1 MTDARRGRSERDDHI
16 AEVIPLRRSTP
27 SVEQPTADLS
37 GLVHRAGST
46 LSEVVAV
53 AQECG
58 LVVPE
63 RVRLAAVLLDAS
75 LTAATAVVPGVLT
88 SDPPPGTFETTQ
100 DGLRWADDLDG
111 AVAALVE
118 LWRCHL
124 NRREFLGAVGAM
136 AVTSDL
142 ALRWL
147 VAPPDEAVER
157 TTGPRRVGL
166 TDVDGVRSMRLN
178 LKAIDDARGGGAALP
193 LAVTYLRREVAPLLH
208 GRFTDPIGRSLF
220 SATAEFTLG
229 VGWMAYDA
237 GRHELAQRYMT
248 QALRMSHAANDRAFG
263 GRILAAMSHHSLY
276 LGAVRHGI
284 DLASAARTGSE
295 GAVTPTV
302 TAMLA
307 AMEACAHAA
316 RSDTARCLKALSEA
330 ERALGRSNPAEDP
343 AWVDFDEGGLAGH
356 TARSFRD
363 LNRPRE
369 AERFAR
375 RSIEVCHPRHIRT
388 RMQRYAILAT
398 THVQQGDLE
407 GACAVGRQVLE
418 EARELRSTR
427 TLDDVTHLV
436 QLVGASGPSLPAR
449 EFAEQARATLKPGRR
464 PPPATRA

>member
-1 MTDARRGRSERDDHI
+1 MTDARQGRGERDDHI
-16 AEVIPLRRSTP
+16 AEVIPLRRSALA
-27 SVEQPTADLS
+27 VDQPTSDLS
-37 GLVHRAGST
+37 GLVHRAGAT

-53 AQECG
+53 AEEHG
-58 LVVPE
+58 LAVPE
-63 RVRLAAVLLDAS
+63 RVRLAAVLLDAR
-75 LTAATAVVPGVLT
+75 LTAAATLPPEVPA
-88 SDPPPGTFETTQ
+88 SAPPPGGFEATHDSLQ
-100 DGLRWADDLDG
+100 WADDLDR
-111 AVAALVE
+111 AVVALVE

-124 NRREFLGAVGAM
+124 NRREFLGAVAAL
-136 AVTSDL
+136 AVTSDV

-147 VAPPDEAVER
+147 VAPPDDAVER
-157 TTGPRRVGL
+157 TTGSRRVGL
-166 TDVDGVRSMRLN
+166 TDIDGVRAMRHN
-178 LKAIDDARGGGAALP
+178 LKAVDDAHGGGAALP
-193 LAVTYLRREVAPLLH
+193 LAVAYLRREVAPLLR
-208 GRFTDPIGRSLF
+208 GQFTDPIGRSLF

-248 QALRMSHAANDRAFG
+248 QALRMSHAANNRAFG
-263 GRILAAMSHHSLY
+263 GRILAAISHQALH
-276 LGAVRHGI
+276 LGDVRHGI
-284 DLASAARTGSE
+284 DLASAARTGTE

-307 AMEACAHAA
+307 AMEACAHATHG
-316 RSDTARCLKALSEA
+316 DTPRCLKALSEA

-343 AWVDFDEGGLAGH
+343 AWVDFDEGGLTGH
-356 TARSFRD
+356 IARSLRD

-375 RSIEVCHPRHIRT
+375 RSIEVCHPRHLRT

-418 EARELRSTR
+418 EARGLRSTR

-436 QLVGASGPSLPAR
+436 QLVSACGPSASAL
-449 EFAEQARATLKPGRR
+449 EFTEQARALLKPGRR
-464 PPPATRA
+464 PPPASRS

>member
-1 MTDARRGRSERDDHI
+1 MTDPRRTRGERDDHI
-16 AEVIPLRRSTP
+16 AEVIPLRRSAL
-27 SVEQPTADLS
+27 SVDQPASDLG
-37 GLVHRAGST
+37 GLVHRAGTT
-46 LSEVVAV
+46 LSEVVAM
-53 AQECG
+53 AEECG
-58 LVVPE
+58 LAVPE
-63 RVRLAAVLLDAS
+63 RVRLAAVLLDAR
-75 LTAATAVVPGVLT
+75 LTVAAAIPPEVPAPAL
-88 SDPPPGTFETTQ
+88 PPGTFETTQ
-100 DGLRWADDLDG
+100 GGLRWADDLDG
-111 AVAALVE
+111 AVATLVE

-136 AVTSDL
+136 AVTSDV

-166 TDVDGVRSMRLN
+166 TDVDGVRAMRLR
-178 LKAIDDARGGGAALP
+178 LKAVDDAQGGGAALP
-193 LAVTYLRREVAPLLH
+193 LAVAYLRREVAPLLR

-263 GRILAAMSHHSLY
+263 GRILAAMSHQALH
-276 LGAVRHGI
+276 LGDVRHGI
-284 DLASAARTGSE
+284 DLASAARTGTE

-302 TAMLA
+302 AAMLA
-307 AMEACAHAA
+307 AMEACAHATHG
-316 RSDTARCLKALSEA
+316 DTTRCLKALSEA

-343 AWVDFDEGGLAGH
+343 GWVDFDEGGLAGH
-356 TARSFRD
+356 VARSLRD

-375 RSIEVCHPRHIRT
+375 HSIEVCHPRHLRT

-418 EARELRSTR
+418 EARELSSTR

-436 QLVGASGPSLPAR
+436 QLVSASGPSLPAR
-449 EFAEQARATLKPGRR
+449 EFTEQARALLKPGRQS
-464 PPPATRA
+464 PPATRS

>member
-1 MTDARRGRSERDDHI
+1 MTDARQGQGERDDHI
-16 AEVIPLRRSTP
+16 AEVIPLRRPALSVAQP
-27 SVEQPTADLS
+27 SSDLT
-37 GLVHRAGST
+37 GLVHRAGAT
-46 LSEVVAV
+46 LSEVVAT
-53 AQECG
+53 AEEYG
-58 LVVPE
+58 LAVPE
-63 RVRLAAVLLDAS
+63 RVRLAAVLLDAR
-75 LTAATAVVPGVLT
+75 LTAAATVAPEVPA
-88 SDPPPGTFETTQ
+88 SAPPTGTFEATREGPQ
-100 DGLRWADDLDG
+100 WADDLDD

-136 AVTSDL
+136 AVTSDV

-147 VAPPDEAVER
+147 IAPLDDAVER
-157 TTGPRRVGL
+157 TSGSRRVGL
-166 TDVDGVRSMRLN
+166 ADVDEVRVMRHN
-178 LKAIDDARGGGAALP
+178 LKAVDDARGGGAALP
-193 LAVTYLRREVAPLLH
+193 LAVAYLRREVAPLLR

-263 GRILAAMSHHSLY
+263 GRILAAMSHQARH
-276 LGAVRHGI
+276 LGDIRHGI
-284 DLASAARTGSE
+284 DLACAARTGTE

-307 AMEACAHAA
+307 AMEACAHATHG
-316 RSDTARCLKALSEA
+316 DTPRCLKALAEA
-330 ERALGRSNPAEDP
+330 ERALGRSNPADDP
-343 AWVDFDEGGLAGH
+343 GWVDFDEGGLAGH
-356 TARSFRD
+356 IARSLRD

-375 RSIEVCHPRHIRT
+375 RSIEVCHPQHRRT

-407 GACAVGRQVLE
+407 GACAVGRQVLQ
-418 EARELRSTR
+418 EARGLSSTR

-436 QLVGASGPSLPAR
+436 QLVSASSPSAPTR
-449 EFAEQARATLKPGRR
+449 EFTEQARALLKPVRR
-464 PPPATRA
+464 PPPASRS